1 MRTSVFSQGRGRAS
15 FREAKRSV
23 CAACRADG
31 AFRRRRNAPRAR
43 GDRRRGGDQGIL
55 RSKMAGAPS
64 GGGRLFLAQL
74 VRIPHVSAAF
84 SILDSFFTL
93 ANAAVRTWFF
103 IRTCGRA
110 SFREAKRSV
119 CAACRAD
126 GAFRRRRNAPRAR
139 GDRRRGGDQGILR
152 SKMAGAPSGG
162 GRLFL
167 AQLVRIP
174 HVSAAFSILD
184 SFFTLANA
192 AVRTWFFICTC
203 ARRRSFR
210 CGGRAVLRTARP
222 TFVCGFA
229 AYKRRAHPKKKKAAA
244 LTP

>member
-1 MRTSVFSQGRGRAS
+1 MRASVFSQGRGRAS

-64 GGGRLFLAQL
+64 GGSRLFLAQL
-74 VRIPHVSAAF
+74 VRIPH
-84 SILDSFFTL
+84 
-93 ANAAVRTWFF
+93 
-103 IRTCGRA
+103 G
-110 SFREAKRSV
+110 
-119 CAACRAD
+119 
-126 GAFRRRRNAPRAR
+126 
-139 GDRRRGGDQGILR
+139 
-152 SKMAGAPSGG
+152 
-162 GRLFL
+162 
-167 AQLVRIP
+167 
-174 HVSAAFSILD
+174 SAAFSILD

-210 CGGRAVLRTARP
+210 CGGRAVLRTARQP
-222 TFVCGFA
+222 FVCGFA
-229 AYKRRAHPKKKKAAA
+229 AYKRRAPPKKEKSCCVNSVINATA
-244 LTP
+244 LFN

>member
-1 MRTSVFSQGRGRAS
+1 MRASVFSQG
-15 FREAKRSV
+15 
-23 CAACRADG
+23 
-31 AFRRRRNAPRAR
+31 
-43 GDRRRGGDQGIL
+43 
-55 RSKMAGAPS
+55 
-64 GGGRLFLAQL
+64 
-74 VRIPHVSAAF
+74 
-84 SILDSFFTL
+84 
-93 ANAAVRTWFF
+93 
-103 IRTCGRA
+103 CGRA

-174 HVSAAFSILD
+174 HGSAAFSILD

-192 AVRTWFFICTC
+192 AVRTWFFIRTC

-210 CGGRAVLRTARP
+210 CTARP
-222 TFVCGFA
+222 TFVCCFA
-229 AYKRRAHPKKKKAAA
+229 AYKRRAPPKKEKSCCVNSVINATA
-244 LTP
+244 LFN

>member
-1 MRTSVFSQGRGRAS
+1 MRASVFLQGCGRAS

-31 AFRRRRNAPRAR
+31 AVRRRRNAPRAR

-74 VRIPHVSAAF
+74 VRIPHGSAAF
-84 SILDSFFTL
+84 STFDSFFAL
-93 ANAAVRTWFF
+93 ANAAVRTWF
-103 IRTCGRA
+103 
-110 SFREAKRSV
+110 
-119 CAACRAD
+119 
-126 GAFRRRRNAPRAR
+126 
-139 GDRRRGGDQGILR
+139 
-152 SKMAGAPSGG
+152 
-162 GRLFL
+162 
-167 AQLVRIP
+167 
-174 HVSAAFSILD
+174 
-184 SFFTLANA
+184 
-192 AVRTWFFICTC
+192 C

-210 CGGRAVLRTARP
+210 CVERAVLRTARP

-229 AYKRRAHPKKKKAAA
+229 AYKRRAPLPKKKKAAA

>member
-74 VRIPHVSAAF
+74 VRIPHGSAAF

-93 ANAAVRTWFF
+93 ANAAVRTWF
-103 IRTCGRA
+103 
-110 SFREAKRSV
+110 
-119 CAACRAD
+119 
-126 GAFRRRRNAPRAR
+126 
-139 GDRRRGGDQGILR
+139 
-152 SKMAGAPSGG
+152 
-162 GRLFL
+162 
-167 AQLVRIP
+167 
-174 HVSAAFSILD
+174 
-184 SFFTLANA
+184 
-192 AVRTWFFICTC
+192 C

-210 CGGRAVLRTARP
+210 CVGRAVLRTARP
-222 TFVCGFA
+222 MFVCGFA
-229 AYKRRAHPKKKKAAA
+229 AYKRRAPHPKKKKAAA